1 MIVEKELTKK
11 DPMFSLS
18 EVLDAARDAAERVK
32 DVRFKAGAL
41 TVVANVSGEDDDLKK
56 ALDFASAVDKTWMK
70 GELLAVIAKT
80 LAEAGNIS
88 KAREVAIKIKDIDV
102 YWCVEALINVGR
114 IGHSKGDFE
123 HARHLASRIGDSQLR
138 ADALTDI
145 TLFITEAVSPRDNG
159 HHHHGDPNVQAE
171 ALTDIVKTLAELR
184 GFEDAHMV
192 ASKISSAYWRTRA
205 FAAIV
210 SGLAEAIK

>member
-1 MIVEKELTKK
+1 MIVEKELPKK
-11 DPMFSLS
+11 NPMFNLG
-18 EVLDAARDAAERVK
+18 EALDAARDAAERVK
-32 DVRFKAGAL
+32 DIRLKAGAL
-41 TVVANVSGEDDDLKK
+41 TVVANVSGEDEDLKT
-56 ALDFASAVDKTWMK
+56 ALDFALASDKTFMK
-70 GELLAVIAKT
+70 GEMLQVIART
-80 LAEAGNIS
+80 FAEAGNIS
-88 KAREVAIKIKDIDV
+88 KAREVALRIREVDV
-102 YWCVEALINVGR
+102 YWCVEALIHIGR
-114 IGHSKGDFE
+114 ISRQREDFE
-123 HARHLASRIGDSQLR
+123 HAKHLVPRIGDSQLR

-145 TLFITEAVSPRDNG
+145 TLFIKETVNPSDNG
-159 HHHHGDPNVQAE
+159 HLHHGDPHVQAE